1 MYATRH
7 YDVVQNGVWYALPAL
22 HIICANSFVV
32 WTVLSSGMLEL
43 VTVLL
48 QDPFQ
53 THSLH
58 GGKLLRRPNLGS
70 YVLTRA
76 SDKRGVEASS
86 L

>member
-1 MYATRH
+1 MYAT
-7 YDVVQNGVWYALPAL
+7 
-22 HIICANSFVV
+22 
-32 WTVLSSGMLEL
+32 SSGMLEL